1 MCKYKDTNLGI
12 KKLDF
17 GMKRGAMA
25 VFLTDGRVV
34 IVPVSMFPDI
44 KRLSR
49 SQREDYMIM
58 DDQYFS
64 FDALSKIY
72 SVKDVLKYWIHHFG
86 TCHYRGCHQ
95 AVSIISL
102 KDTQLYAI
110 LTFDKN
116 AVDNTGH
123 GWSAGVRQLVIHGHV
138 RPGV

>member
-1 MCKYKDTNLGI
+1 
-12 KKLDF
+12 
-17 GMKRGAMA
+17 MKRGAMA

-72 SVKDVLKYWIHHFG
+72 SVKDVLKY
-86 TCHYRGCHQ
+86 
-95 AVSIISL
+95 
-102 KDTQLYAI
+102 
-110 LTFDKN
+110 
-116 AVDNTGH
+116 
-123 GWSAGVRQLVIHGHV
+123 
-138 RPGV
+138 

>member
-1 MCKYKDTNLGI
+1 MCKYKDTHLGI

-25 VFLTDGRVV
+25 VYLTDGRVV

-72 SVKDVLKYWIHHFG
+72 SVKDVLKY
-86 TCHYRGCHQ
+86 
-95 AVSIISL
+95 
-102 KDTQLYAI
+102 
-110 LTFDKN
+110 
-116 AVDNTGH
+116 
-123 GWSAGVRQLVIHGHV
+123 
-138 RPGV
+138 

>member
-1 MCKYKDTNLGI
+1 MCKYKDINLGI

-25 VFLTDGRVV
+25 VYLTDGRVV

-72 SVKDVLKYWIHHFG
+72 SVKDVLKY
-86 TCHYRGCHQ
+86 
-95 AVSIISL
+95 
-102 KDTQLYAI
+102 
-110 LTFDKN
+110 
-116 AVDNTGH
+116 
-123 GWSAGVRQLVIHGHV
+123 
-138 RPGV
+138 